1 MRVSCM
7 GDWMWAQMREHFN
20 LQTLS
25 KPSLTLLESS
35 GLQHNRCSSVRV
47 RPHVRGLLANPNA
60 EALQATSQVVGHKVQ
75 DVRRSRLM
83 AAGALLRSG
92 SG

>member
-1 MRVSCM
+1 
-7 GDWMWAQMREHFN
+7 MWSQMREHFN
-20 LQTLS
+20 LGTTPNSLETL
-25 KPSLTLLESS
+25 PNPS

-47 RPHVRGLLANPNA
+47 RPHVRGLLANPDA
-60 EALQATSQVVGHKVQ
+60 EALQATSQVMGHKVQ
-75 DVRRSRLM
+75 DVWRSRLV